1 MNTNQNH
8 NTIRGLQIF
17 INDIRACTTKEAEAK
32 RVESELD
39 KIRKK
44 FSSTKALS
52 GYDKKKYVWK
62 LLYIYILGYKV
73 DFGFNYA
80 ADLITSIK
88 MTEKMTGYVS
98 LSVLCREN
106 SQEISIM
113 INSIR
118 NDLIDKNSS
127 IQSLALSLATNLNN
141 TDLLGE
147 ISQDVIKFLTH
158 FNEKQPGTVKK
169 AMICLA
175 KILKIKKEI
184 HDSVSWPKYI
194 SKMIDIKHFEIL
206 MSVANLVLNIFQV
219 VGPNGYEDVAM
230 KFFNNVMYKLKDS
243 PDEYTYYNIRTPWL
257 QIKIMKIVQCINPNL
272 FNPETLKHIKDYIE
286 YIGKK
291 THEVISH
298 DFKFSRFYSH
308 YCVFFE
314 AVNLIDHMNL
324 KLNANIFEKYINI
337 LGNFLQDN
345 VKKYPNKD
353 VNTKYLALDSLAKLC
368 KYSSKDK
375 IYNDH
380 FNIIVGS
387 IRDNDISI
395 RRRALDLLF
404 IVCSQ
409 DSVKPICK
417 ELLSYMTEDEPQLK
431 EEVALKIAIL
441 AEKYANEYN
450 WYIDICLKMLEVA
463 GDYVTE
469 DIIFRFVQIVSGFEE
484 QEQNDKI
491 KIYACEKICK
501 MLEKEMVFNASVKLS
516 AFILG
521 EFGYMLLQ
529 RNKLIFLYLK

>member
-1 MNTNQNH
+1 MNTNPNH

-32 RVESELD
+32 RVEAELD

-98 LSVLCREN
+98 LSVLCKEN

-118 NDLIDKNSS
+118 NDLLDKNSLP
-127 IQSLALSLATNLNN
+127 QSLALSLATNLNN
-141 TDLLGE
+141 SDLLNE
-147 ISQDVIKFLTH
+147 IAPDVVKYLTN

-175 KILKIKKEI
+175 KILKLKKEI
-184 HDSVSWPKYI
+184 HDAVSWPKNI
-194 SKMIDIKHFEIL
+194 LKMVDIKNFEIL
-206 MSVANLVLNIFQV
+206 MAVANLVLNIFQI
-219 VGPNGYEDVAM
+219 VGSAGYEEIAM

-257 QIKIMKIVQCINPNL
+257 QIKIMKIMQCINPNL
-272 FNPETLKHIKDYIE
+272 FNQETLKHIKDYIE

-291 THEVISH
+291 TQEVISH

-324 KLNANIFEKYINI
+324 KLNATIFERFISI

-368 KYSSKDK
+368 RYSSKDK

-395 RRRALDLLF
+395 RRRALELLF

-409 DSVKPICK
+409 ESVKPICK
-417 ELLSYMTEDEPQLK
+417 ELLIYITEDEPTLK

-450 WYIDICLKMLEVA
+450 WYIDIVLKMMEVA
-463 GDYVTE
+463 GDFVTE
-469 DIIFRFVQIVSGFEE
+469 DIIFRFAQIVSGFED
-484 QEQNDKI
+484 QEPNDKI
-491 KIYACEKICK
+491 KVYACEKICR
-501 MLEKEMVFNASVKLS
+501 MLEKEHVFNSFVKLA

-521 EFGYMLLQ
+521 EFGFMLLQ
-529 RNKLIFLYLK
+529 GLFSFFFNF